1 MESKDIPL
9 ITAFIAGLFSFFSPC
24 VLPMLPTFAALLGGS
39 TGQNE
44 AGHEVGRSQ
53 FFFNIFFFLSGFT
66 LVFVAMGA
74 TASYF
79 GQFFLEYQDVVRKI
93 GAVFIVFMGLHLIGL
108 FGISGLQREYRPFLN
123 QTFRGPFGAFVLGI
137 AFTAGWTPCIGPIL
151 AAILTY
157 AGTNAMVGQGM
168 ILLLVFSLGFSL
180 PFWALAFFLQRF
192 LSRLRRLYQWLPLL
206 QKIAGAILL
215 LTGIVL
221 YFDLLQQILG
231 FLLSF

>member
-9 ITAFIAGLFSFFSPC
+9 LTAFVAGVFSFFSPC
-24 VLPMLPTFAALLGGS
+24 VLPMLPTFAALLGGN
-39 TGQNE
+39 TEETTVDNG
-44 AGHEVGRSQ
+44 ARRCR

-79 GQFFLEYQDVVRKI
+79 GRFFIEYQDIVRKI
-93 GAVFIVFMGLHLIGL
+93 GAVFIALMGLHMLGV
-108 FGISGLQREYRPFLN
+108 FGISSLQREYRPFLN
-123 QTFRGPFGAFVLGI
+123 RTFRGPFGAFVLGI

-157 AGTNAMVGQGM
+157 AGTTAMVGQG
-168 ILLLVFSLGFSL
+168 ILLLLVFSLGFSL
-180 PFWALAFFLQRF
+180 PFWTLAFFLQHF

-206 QKIAGAILL
+206 QRVAGGILL
-215 LTGIVL
+215 ITGIIL
-221 YFDLLQQILG
+221 YFNLLQRILG